1 MVKLEGIIC
10 KAFGNYVVLRGYAP
24 IKEIA
29 AISHKP
35 EAYQRDANPEHKA
48 DIIRFM
54 SDARFTYKYFPEVT
68 LACRIENYTALLS
81 NLENEDRDISADDV
95 EDVEGLRVLSE
106 RIPYYS
112 FRARHANL
120 TKFDAK
126 DLVRVDGNHR
136 LEPFDDPNDAVWA
149 NTGADYEELG
159 KTVVPFSVIFSNVE
173 EADIFEAGIFH
184 NINFKQKPLRYES
197 SLKILKDLTMPDSS
211 ILEVEYPLTLDLIK
225 EVEKGNYGEIP
236 WLRREGDVEHE
247 YYRTACLRIAQLLYT
262 RKEIIVNKLEDEKG
276 RTEQIEKAVT
286 KCKNEVSD
294 LQRKI
299 VQVKELL
306 KKDEREHADYEKLYS
321 YRENRQE
328 LDSLESSLQIAI
340 NRKDTEEYR
349 KKRHD
354 DFIREY
360 EGYLQSIGNGENIA
374 KKIVSLNSIY
384 AGFGENTG
392 NIAMLCVMVYY
403 ALLNRHQL
411 EAFVSWAKKNGIN
424 KLKESGEF
432 NKDAANDLVEMFEQI
447 YQTKKNNIFISMKF
461 NDDQSELIYIKIEEA
476 IEKFNNK
483 HGDLLLNPHPIRI
496 DRNVEKSA
504 FSIPDRILDAI
515 TSSGLLIA
523 DLSSANINV
532 YHEVG
537 FAMGL
542 AKSKDLMPNIILLYK
557 ENTRFNTENSDV
569 DKFIGFNLRSL
580 SQLRFSNYDQIVD
593 ELVKRLEAH
602 YGV

>member
-1 MVKLEGIIC
+1 MAKLEGIIC

-24 IKEIA
+24 IKDIA

-35 EAYQRDANPEHKA
+35 KAYQRDANPEHKA
-48 DIIRFM
+48 DIIRFL
-54 SDARFTYKYFPEVT
+54 SDNRYTYKYFPEVT
-68 LACRIENYTALLS
+68 LACRIDNYAAFLG
-81 NLENEDRDISADDV
+81 NLENEDRNISAEDA
-95 EDVEGLRVLSE
+95 EDVEGLHVLSE
-106 RIPYYS
+106 RLPYYS

-120 TKFDAK
+120 TKYDAN

-136 LEPFDDPNDAVWA
+136 LEPFDDPDDAVWA
-149 NTGADYEELG
+149 ETGADFDELG
-159 KTVVPFSVIFSNVE
+159 ETVVPFSVIFSNAE
-173 EADIFEAGIFH
+173 EADNFEAGIFH

-211 ILEVEYPLTLDLIK
+211 ILEVEYPLTLKLIE
-225 EVEKGNYGEIP
+225 EVEKGQYGEIP
-236 WLRREGDVEHE
+236 WLRREGNVEQE

-262 RKEIIVNKLEDEKG
+262 RKEVIGKKLEDEK
-276 RTEQIEKAVT
+276 ECSEKIDEAVA
-286 KCKNEVSD
+286 KSESEVSD
-294 LQRKI
+294 LERKI
-299 VQVKELL
+299 ADVKEAL

-321 YRENRQE
+321 YRENRQT
-328 LDSLESSLQIAI
+328 LDMLESSLHLAI
-340 NRKDTEEYR
+340 NKKDTAEYR

-354 DFIREY
+354 DIIKEY
-360 EGYLQSIGNGENIA
+360 EGYLQSIDDSEAIAKNIA
-374 KKIVSLNSIY
+374 MLNSIY
-384 AGFGENTG
+384 AGFGGNTG

-403 ALLNRHQL
+403 ALLNKNQL
-411 EAFVSWAKKNGIN
+411 ESFVSWTKKNGIN

-447 YQTKKNNIFISMKF
+447 YQTKKNNIFISMQF

-476 IEKFNNK
+476 IAKFNRK

-504 FSIPDRILDAI
+504 FSIPDRILEAI

-542 AKSKDLMPNIILLYK
+542 AQSKDLLPNIILLYK
-557 ENTRFNTENSDV
+557 ENTKFNNENRDV
-569 DKFIGFNLRSL
+569 DKFIGFNLRNL
-580 SQLRFSNYDQIVD
+580 SQLRFHNYDQIVD

>member
-24 IKEIA
+24 IKDIA

-48 DIIRFM
+48 DIIKFL
-54 SDARFTYKYFPEVT
+54 SDSRYTYKYFPEVT
-68 LACRIENYTALLS
+68 LACRIDKYTALLG

-95 EDVEGLRVLSE
+95 EDVEGLHVLSE
-106 RIPYYS
+106 RLPYYS

-120 TKFDAK
+120 TKYDAN

-136 LEPFDDPNDAVWA
+136 LEPFDDPNDTVWTD
-149 NTGADYEELG
+149 TGANFEELG
-159 KTVVPFSVIFSNVE
+159 ETVVPFSVIFSN
-173 EADIFEAGIFH
+173 ADGADNFEAGIFH

-197 SLKILKDLTMPDSS
+197 SLKILKDLVKFDSA
-211 ILEVEYPLTLDLIK
+211 ILEKEYPLTLDLIK
-225 EVEKGNYGEIP
+225 SVEKGNYGEIP
-236 WLRREGDVEHE
+236 WLRREGNVEKE
-247 YYRTACLRIAQLLYT
+247 YYRTACLRIAQLLYS
-262 RKEIIVNKLEDEKG
+262 RKKVIGKKLEYEKG
-276 RTEQIEKAVT
+276 CSDQIDETVVKSIR
-286 KCKNEVSD
+286 EVSD
-294 LQRKI
+294 LRNQI
-299 VQVKELL
+299 AEVKDAL
-306 KKDEREHADYEKLYS
+306 KKDERDHVDYEKLYS
-321 YRENRQE
+321 YRENRQT
-328 LDSLESSLQIAI
+328 LDMLESSLHLAI
-340 NRKDTEEYR
+340 NKKDTAEYR

-354 DFIREY
+354 DIIKEY
-360 EGYLQSIGNGENIA
+360 EGYLRTIDDSEAIAKNIA
-374 KKIVSLNSIY
+374 LLNSIY
-384 AGFGENTG
+384 AGFGGNTG

-403 ALLNRHQL
+403 ALLNKNQL

-447 YQTKKNNIFISMKF
+447 YQTKKNNIFISMQF

-476 IEKFNNK
+476 IAKFNRK

-504 FSIPDRILDAI
+504 FSIPDRILEAI
-515 TSSGLLIA
+515 TYSGLLIA

-542 AKSKDLMPNIILLYK
+542 AQSKDLLPNIILLYK
-557 ENTRFNTENSDV
+557 ENTRFNNENRDV
-569 DKFIGFNLRSL
+569 DKFIGFNLRNL
-580 SQLRFSNYDQIVD
+580 SQLRFRNYDQIVD

>member
-1 MVKLEGIIC
+1 MAKLEGIIC

-24 IKEIA
+24 IKDIA

-48 DIIRFM
+48 DIIRFL
-54 SDARFTYKYFPEVT
+54 SDNRYTYKYFPEVT
-68 LACRIENYTALLS
+68 LACRIENYAAFLG
-81 NLENEDRDISADDV
+81 NLENEDRNISADDA
-95 EDVEGLRVLSE
+95 EDVEGLKVLSE
-106 RIPYYS
+106 RLPYYS

-120 TKFDAK
+120 TKYDAK

-136 LEPFDDPNDAVWA
+136 LEPFDDPNDAVWRE
-149 NTGADYEELG
+149 TGADFDELG
-159 KTVVPFSVIFSNVE
+159 NTVIPFSVIFSNAN
-173 EADIFEAGIFH
+173 EADNFEAGIFH

-211 ILEVEYPLTLDLIK
+211 ILEEEYPLTLDLIK
-225 EVEKGNYGEIP
+225 KVERGHFDEIP
-236 WLRREGDVEHE
+236 WLRREDNIEKE
-247 YYRTACLRIAQLLYT
+247 YYRTACLRIAQLLFI
-262 RKEIIVNKLEDEKG
+262 RKDIIEKKLKKEERRSKRIEDE
-276 RTEQIEKAVT
+276 VT
-286 KCKNEVSD
+286 KFKNEVSD
-294 LQRKI
+294 LKKKI
-299 VQVKELL
+299 AQVKESL
-306 KKDEREHADYEKLYS
+306 KKDEREHQDYEKLYS

-328 LDSLESSLQIAI
+328 LDNLESSLHLAI
-340 NRKDTEEYR
+340 NKKDTAEYR
-349 KKRHD
+349 KERHEG
-354 DFIREY
+354 FIKEY
-360 EGYLQSIGNGENIA
+360 EGYIQSIGDSGTIA
-374 KKIVSLNSIY
+374 QKMSTLSPIY

-411 EAFVSWAKKNGIN
+411 ESFVSWAKKNGIN
-424 KLKESGEF
+424 KLTESGEF

-447 YQTKKNNIFISMKF
+447 YQTKKNDIFISMQF

-476 IEKFNNK
+476 IEKFNSK

-496 DRNVEKSA
+496 DRNVEQSA
-504 FSIPDRILDAI
+504 FSIPDRILEAI

-532 YHEVG
+532 YHEIG

-542 AKSKDLMPNIILLYK
+542 AKSKDLLPNIILLYK
-557 ENTRFNTENSDV
+557 ENTRFNKENGDV
-569 DKFIGFNLRSL
+569 DKFIGFNLRNL
-580 SQLRFSNYDQIVD
+580 SQLRFRNYDQIVN

>member
-1 MVKLEGIIC
+1 MAKLEGIIC

-24 IKEIA
+24 IKDIA

-48 DIIRFM
+48 DIIRFL
-54 SDARFTYKYFPEVT
+54 SDNRYTYKYFPEVT
-68 LACRIENYTALLS
+68 LACRVENYTALLN
-81 NLENEDRDISADDV
+81 NLENEDRDITAVDV
-95 EDVEGLRVLSE
+95 EDVAGLHVLSE

-120 TKFDAK
+120 TKYDAE

-149 NTGADYEELG
+149 DTGADYDELG
-159 KTVVPFSVIFSNVE
+159 NTVIPFSVIFSNAE
-173 EADIFEAGIFH
+173 EADNFEAGIFH

-211 ILEVEYPLTLDLIK
+211 ILEMEYPLTLELIEK
-225 EVEKGNYGEIP
+225 VEKGQYGEIP
-236 WLRREGDVEHE
+236 WLRQEGNVEKE

-262 RKEIIVNKLEDEKG
+262 RKEVIKKELEE
-276 RTEQIEKAVT
+276 EIERSERIKDAVA
-286 KCKNEVSD
+286 KSVSEMSD
-294 LQRKI
+294 LISRI
-299 VQVKELL
+299 SQVKESL
-306 KKDEREHADYEKLYS
+306 KKDEREIVDYEKSYS
-321 YRENRQE
+321 YRENRQL
-328 LDSLESSLQIAI
+328 LDSLESSLHIAI
-340 NRKDTEEYR
+340 NKKDTAEYR

-354 DFIREY
+354 DFIKEY
-360 EGYLQSIGNGENIA
+360 QGYLQSIDDSEVIA
-374 KKIVSLNSIY
+374 KKIASLNTIY

-403 ALLNRHQL
+403 ALLNKHQL

-432 NKDAANDLVEMFEQI
+432 NKDAANDLVEMYEQI
-447 YQTKKNNIFISMKF
+447 YQTKKNNIFISMQF
-461 NDDQSELIYIKIEEA
+461 NDDQSELIYVKIEEA
-476 IEKFNNK
+476 IAKFNRI
-483 HGDLLLNPHPIRI
+483 HGDMLLNPHPIRI

-504 FSIPDRILDAI
+504 FSIPDRILEAI

-542 AKSKDLMPNIILLYK
+542 AKTRDLLPNIILLYK
-557 ENTRFNTENSDV
+557 EDTRFNTENRDV
-569 DKFIGFNLRSL
+569 DKFIGFNLRNL
-580 SQLRFSNYDQIVD
+580 SQLRFRNYDQIVD
-593 ELVKRLEAH
+593 ELVKRIEAH

>member
-1 MVKLEGIIC
+1 MAKLEGIIC
-10 KAFGNYVVLRGYAP
+10 KTFGNYVVLRGYAP
-24 IKEIA
+24 IKDIA
-29 AISHKP
+29 EISHKP

-48 DIIRFM
+48 DIIRFL
-54 SDARFTYKYFPEVT
+54 SDNRYTYKYFPEVT
-68 LACRIENYTALLS
+68 LACRIKNYAAFLS
-81 NLENEDRDISADDV
+81 NLENEDRNISADDV
-95 EDVEGLRVLSE
+95 EEVEGLRVLSE
-106 RIPYYS
+106 RLPYYS

-120 TKFDAK
+120 TKYDAN

-136 LEPFDDPNDAVWA
+136 LEPFDDPSDAIWKE
-149 NTGADYEELG
+149 TGANFDELAD
-159 KTVVPFSVIFSNVE
+159 TIVPFSVIFSNAE
-173 EADIFEAGIFH
+173 KADNFEAGIFH

-197 SLKILKDLTMPDSS
+197 SLKILKELTMPDSS

-225 EVEKGNYGEIP
+225 EVEMGHYDEIP
-236 WLRREGDVEHE
+236 WLRREDNIEKE
-247 YYRTACLRIAQLLYT
+247 YYRTACLRIAQLLFC
-262 RKEIIVNKLEDEKG
+262 RKKIIEKKLKEEKG
-276 RTEQIEKAVT
+276 RTKRIMDEVTTSVKDVANLEK
-286 KCKNEVSD
+286 
-294 LQRKI
+294 KI
-299 VQVKELL
+299 VQVKDAI
-306 KKDEREHADYEKLYS
+306 KKDEREHQDYEKLYS
-321 YRENRQE
+321 YRESRQE
-328 LDSLESSLQIAI
+328 LDKLESSLRIAI
-340 NRKDTEEYR
+340 NKKDTAEYG
-349 KKRHD
+349 KKRHEG
-354 DFIREY
+354 FIKEY
-360 EGYLQSIGNGENIA
+360 EGYLKSIGDSSIIA
-374 KKIVSLNSIY
+374 QKMSSLSAIY

-411 EAFVSWAKKNGIN
+411 ESFVSWAKKNGIN

-447 YQTKKNNIFISMKF
+447 YQTRKNEIFISMQF

-476 IEKFNNK
+476 IEKFNRK

-504 FSIPDRILDAI
+504 FSIPDRVLDAI

-542 AKSKDLMPNIILLYK
+542 AKSKDLLPNIILLYK
-557 ENTRFNTENSDV
+557 ENTRYNMDNRDV
-569 DKFIGFNLRSL
+569 DKFIGFNLRNL
-580 SQLRFSNYDQIVD
+580 SQLRFRNYDQIVD